1 MKYKIVRIKIPIIFL
16 LIVTIVFFIFLFI
29 ICLDQTD
36 KNNFETKKIITK
48 VNLNQFMNTREN
60 EINIINNEKINLKEY
75 ENFPEQY
82 RGHKTVGKI
91 TIPKLDID
99 KYILD
104 ETNEKTLKLSVTKT
118 CGPKVNEIGNFCIS
132 GHNYNQTFG
141 RIKDLEIGDKI
152 IMTDTYSRKVVYQ
165 VYKNYKVDPN
175 DTTCLENN
183 TNSERE
189 ITLITC
195 TLGAVKRTI
204 IKAVEIYD

>member
-82 RGHKTVGKI
+82 RGYKTVGKI